1 MLSSFVVRFFLLPP
15 LRNTADSFVCPAT
28 SVPLR
33 STGAAPASVCVSKA
47 NRFRGSS
54 LARGFLVVPR
64 TPKRFSYLV
73 TYWRGSP
80 RPFSFAPLLARP
92 PGGSLCGALKRILFR
107 PLIVATPARDSHT
120 GAFLFGVAAA
130 KGTPAAASD

>member
-1 MLSSFVVRFFLLPP
+1 MRFFCVPA
-15 LRNTADSFVCPAT
+15 LRNTAAALRCPAT

-33 STGAAPASVCVSKA
+33 FTGAAPASVCVSKA

-54 LARGFLVVPR
+54 LARGFLVAPR
-64 TPKRFSYLV
+64 TPKRFSYLA

-92 PGGSLCGALKRILFR
+92 PGGSLFGALKRILFH
-107 PLIVATPARDSHT
+107 PLIVATPARDGHT
-120 GAFLFGVAAA
+120 GACLFGGAAA